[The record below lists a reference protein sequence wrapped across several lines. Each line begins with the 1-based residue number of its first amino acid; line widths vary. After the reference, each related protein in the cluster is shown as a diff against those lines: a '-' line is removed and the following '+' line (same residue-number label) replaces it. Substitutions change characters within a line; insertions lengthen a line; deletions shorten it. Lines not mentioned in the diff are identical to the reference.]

1 MTKFFTLVVGDFT
14 ENNVH
19 DFVINVALSGQS
31 NAQYFDGSEWISFN
45 NLNHELL
52 ESCASFY
59 TNDDTKVIVTG
70 GIDFE
75 GVLFDKVWIFD
86 FLERTY
92 SLTSQKLPK
101 AVAGHSCTSVQ
112 LYNYDIVSKNLRE
125 IFLNFFSSALF
136 SFFF

>member
-1 MTKFFTLVVGDFT
+1 MVGDFT
-14 ENNVH
+14 ENYVKNWL
-19 DFVINVALSGQS
+19 INVVLTGQS
-31 NAQYFDGSEWISFN
+31 SAQYFDGSKWISFN
-45 NLNHELL
+45 NLDHKLL

-59 TNDDTKVIVTG
+59 ANDDTKVIVTG

>member
-1 MTKFFTLVVGDFT
+1 MVGDFT

-101 AVAGHSCTSVQ
+101 AIAGHSCTSVQ
-112 LYNYDIVSKNLRE
+112 LYNHDMVSTRYL
-125 IFLNFFSSALF
+125 FDNFFF
-136 SFFF
+136 H